1 MKIYFILILSLLFFG
16 CKKDQTIKVDLS
28 KKIIIPKHYVVTKTS
43 DPILIDGKDNEKVW
57 KNAKYSDDF
66 IDIEGIKIPKQKT
79 NVKLLWDESY
89 LYVFAKLYE
98 NHIWGDITK
107 RDAVIYYNN
116 DFEIFINPNNHVFSY
131 GEIEINALGTIWDLY
146 LNRPYRLKGKA
157 DNSWNIK
164 DLKSAV
170 NINGTIN
177 DPNNIDNYWT
187 VEMAIPLVEISQLK
201 RPLDYDYPLPG
212 DVWRINFSRVNWDH
226 DLESGKYFRKTIN
239 RKYLPEYN
247 WVWSQQGTINMHIP
261 ENWGYLIFSENNSNY
276 IIPKEEILKQYQ
288 FLMKLGYDLRKNLL
302 PSNYGSQET
311 NWTAQYKFNE
321 FVNDILVEDMKNDID
336 NFGDYID
343 DDEDDYYKQEREIVK
358 DHFMLKR
365 DKKINSVL
373 D

>member
-226 DLESGKYFRKTIN
+226 DLESGKYFRKKIN

-276 IIPKEEILKQYQ
+276 IIPKEEIPKQ
-288 FLMKLGYDLRKNLL
+288 
-302 PSNYGSQET
+302 
-311 NWTAQYKFNE
+311 
-321 FVNDILVEDMKNDID
+321 ILYALFREVS
-336 NFGDYID
+336 FGDLKYLKKLKHETFINFEIKEYNNRNISCNFLKT
-343 DDEDDYYKQEREIVK
+343 EDGFILSVFEG
-358 DHFMLKR
+358 
-365 DKKINSVL
+365 KIKFSINESGKIKI
-373 D
+373 